1 VPPFNHHRLLGKPAG
16 TQRDDTGHHT
26 DLQNSVA
33 EARTVINS
41 ADRTMSGSRRQSTS
55 IRGSNSGTCH
65 KDGSS
70 TRRRA
75 RGGHTDINIITAG
88 RNISNDTTSTTK
100 EGKFVNNELHT
111 TSTGQIAHQDSVKK
125 SCLWRIL
132 FHKICLQRIFF
143 HQKNLASGAF
153 CLDLT

>member
-26 DLQNSVA
+26 DFDDNDRSPVA
-33 EARTVINS
+33 EARTVIKS

-75 RGGHTDINIITAG
+75 RGGQTDINIITAG

-125 SCLWRIL
+125 IL
-132 FHKICLQRIFF
+132 PVAHFI
-143 HQKNLASGAF
+143 S
-153 CLDLT
+153 